1 MVKTLSGRLKI
12 GKIMKIYYLF
22 DPLCGW
28 CYGAKPALETVASQY
43 PVELTPTGL
52 FFRSGRVM
60 DADFA
65 QYAWGNDQR
74 IQRLT
79 GQAFSTAYRENV
91 LQGGGQ
97 FDSQNSLLALTAVRE
112 MAPEQEIAVL
122 SALQTARYIDGR
134 DNADLDVIADI
145 LHTQGLGDVVPKLH
159 DPQTEQTLLAR
170 INFGQQLTQRLGVLG
185 VPQLVLERDGR
196 FEVAPS
202 HLLFER
208 QQNILNNLA

>member
-1 MVKTLSGRLKI
+1 
-12 GKIMKIYYLF
+12 MKIYYLF

-43 PVELTPTGL
+43 PVELVPTGL
-52 FFRSGRVM
+52 FYRSGRVM

-65 QYAWGNDQR
+65 QYAWSNDQR
-74 IQRLT
+74 IERLT
-79 GQAFSTAYRENV
+79 GQPFSTAYRENV

-122 SALQTARYIDGR
+122 SALQTARYVDGR
-134 DNADLDVIADI
+134 DNADLNVIADV

-159 DPQTEQTLLAR
+159 DPQTEQALLAR
-170 INFGQQLTQRLGVLG
+170 INFGQQLTQRLGVSG

>member
-1 MVKTLSGRLKI
+1 
-12 GKIMKIYYLF
+12 MKVYYLF

-122 SALQTARYIDGR
+122 SALQTARYVDGR
-134 DNADLDVIADI
+134 DNADLNVITDV
-145 LHTQGLGDVVPKLH
+145 LQSQGLGDVVPKLH
-159 DPQTEQTLLAR
+159 DPATEQTLLAR
-170 INFGQQLTQRLGVLG
+170 INFGQQLAQRLGVSG
-185 VPQLVLERDGR
+185 VPQLVLERDG
-196 FEVAPS
+196 EWELVPS

>member
-1 MVKTLSGRLKI
+1 MVKAISGSLKI
-12 GKIMKIYYLF
+12 GKIMKVYYLF

-60 DADFA
+60 DADFT
-65 QYAWGNDQR
+65 QYAWGNDER
-74 IQRLT
+74 IERLT
-79 GQAFSTAYRENV
+79 GQPFSTAYRENV

-145 LHTQGLGDVVPKLH
+145 LYTQGLGDVVPKLH
-159 DPQTEQTLLAR
+159 DPQTKQTLLAR
-170 INFGQQLTQRLGVLG
+170 INFGQQLAQRLGVSG

-202 HLLFER
+202 HLLFGR

>member
-1 MVKTLSGRLKI
+1 
-12 GKIMKIYYLF
+12 MKIYYLF

-28 CYGAKPALETVASQY
+28 CYGAKPALETVVSQY
-43 PVELTPTGL
+43 PVELTPTSL

-65 QYAWGNDQR
+65 QYAWSNDQR

-122 SALQTARYIDGR
+122 SALQTARYVDGR
-134 DNADLDVIADI
+134 DNADLNVIADI
-145 LHTQGLGDVVPKLH
+145 LHIQGLGDVVPKLH
-159 DPQTEQTLLAR
+159 DPATKQTLLAR
-170 INFGQQLTQRLGVLG
+170 VNFGQQLAQRLGVSG
-185 VPQLVLERDGR
+185 VPQLVLERDGE
-196 FEVAPS
+196 FELVPS
-202 HLLFER
+202 QLLFGDESGL
-208 QQNILNNLA
+208 LNALG